1 MQTIRVNQRFLYFA
15 LRNFLF
21 GFLSVS
27 NGTNHSPPTLN
38 GAPSPPQRF
47 SNGPASSTSSA
58 LTNQQLPATCGARQ
72 LSKLKR
78 FLTTLQQFGNDISPE
93 IGEKVRTLVLALVVS
108 TAHCPWLVTS
118 VYGSEPKPAEKLY
131 VFLLTPKPVSM
142 WQNLQTRLVT
152 SIICVKLLICEFQLC
167 IKVFIKETNR

>member
-1 MQTIRVNQRFLYFA
+1 MNKWGEYKQEFNKDPCVWHLNRVFP
-15 LRNFLF
+15 F
-21 GFLSVS
+21 GFLLVS

-108 TAHCPWLVTS
+108 TVSMSTSARVCLRTKASREVVT
-118 VYGSEPKPAEKLY
+118 
-131 VFLLTPKPVSM
+131 LLFTPKPEAM
-142 WQNLQTRLVT
+142 WQNLQIRLV
-152 SIICVKLLICEFQLC
+152 II
-167 IKVFIKETNR
+167 

>member
-1 MQTIRVNQRFLYFA
+1 MLETWFNPWVGKMSWRRKWQPTPIFLPWRIPWTEEPGG
-15 LRNFLF
+15 LQSMGSIN
-21 GFLSVS
+21 
-27 NGTNHSPPTLN
+27 NSPPTLSS
-38 GAPSPPQRF
+38 APSPPQRF

-108 TAHCPWLVTS
+108 TASLSMT
-118 VYGSEPKPAEKLY
+118 AL
-131 VFLLTPKPVSM
+131 SM
-142 WQNLQTRLVT
+142 WLRTEASREICAYFSSFPNL
-152 SIICVKLLICEFQLC
+152 
-167 IKVFIKETNR
+167 